1 MLLFLSTSKPA
12 MVMHDN
18 EFETMYNNIIL
29 FQGYDIKS

>member
-18 EFETMYNNIIL
+18 EFETMYNKIYSKDMI
-29 FQGYDIKS
+29 